1 MKRFL
6 IFRTD
11 RIGDFIAS
19 KIIIESIKNENRYNK
34 IDIVCSK
41 YNKKYISYYNSTNK
55 LFILEKGN
63 FFNYL
68 KNIKLCRN
76 FNYDYLILL
85 DGKRR
90 SLIFSFFIKSNFK
103 IFLFKRKNLSNLIA
117 KLFSYNTFFNS
128 EKTFQFDNFKKLLK
142 IIKISP
148 ITKFNYYKDYK
159 FKNKKFFNF
168 KNFLHLHL
176 DEKWFE
182 GYHYNDFD
190 YMGLNYKN
198 INTFLF
204 FLLQKYKK
212 QIIITSG
219 FKKISIL
226 EEIIKSN
233 FIKKT
238 NNFHHKLYKS
248 KVIFFQ
254 NLDFRD
260 LEQFVKKCKILIACE
275 GAISHVS
282 NSLNVPSIILIQKNR
297 KQTALFWTGHMNLI
311 NRIYRSPIKNVI
323 KQINKV
329 KL

>member
-1 MKRFL
+1 MRRFL

-19 KIIIESIKNENRYNK
+19 KIIIESIKSQNKNNK

-41 YNKKYISYYNSTNK
+41 YNKKYIGQYNSISN

-63 FFNYL
+63 PFNYL
-68 KNIKLCRN
+68 KNIKLLRN
-76 FNYDYLILL
+76 YNYDYLIIL

-103 IFLFKRKNLSNLIA
+103 ILLFKKLNLFIFLA
-117 KLFSYNTFFNS
+117 KFMSYNIFFNT
-128 EKTFQFDNFKKLLK
+128 EKSFQFDNFKKLLK
-142 IIKISP
+142 ILKINP
-148 ITKFNYYKDYK
+148 ITRFNYYNDYK
-159 FKNKKFFNF
+159 FKNRKSFNF

-190 YMGLNYKN
+190 YMGLNSKN
-198 INTFLF
+198 INYFLS
-204 FLLQKYKK
+204 FLLQKFKK

-226 EEIIKSN
+226 DEIINSN
-233 FIKKT
+233 FKKKKL
-238 NNFHHKLYKS
+238 NFHHKLYKS
-248 KVIFFQ
+248 KIIFFK

-260 LEQFVKKCKILIACE
+260 LELFVKKSKMLIACE

-282 NSLNVPSIILIQKNR
+282 NSLDIPSVILIQKNR
-297 KQTALFWTGHMNLI
+297 QQTALFWTGHMNNI
-311 NRIYRSPIKNVI
+311 NRIYRSPIKTVM
-323 KQINKV
+323 KQINKI